1 MVLAVTLTELGQV
14 LVIGLITGS
23 IYSLMALG
31 LVLIYRS
38 SGVFNFAAG
47 EFGTVAIYVTSV
59 ALNTDHAILGNYAV
73 AAVLGLLAAVGVG
86 LTTERFVIRPLFD
99 APRVTLLVATA
110 GIALLALGVQF
121 WRTQDNPL
129 RFISPLSEN
138 AARINPLD
146 IPVSDQRIIAMVVL
160 VAVAAGLYLF
170 FKAPIGL
177 AVLASSQEP
186 TAAEL
191 VGVSVRRVSSL
202 VWALA
207 ALTSG
212 MAGLLLAGGAS
223 YGPGFMTAQAL
234 IPGFTAAVVGG
245 LKSLPGAVVGG
256 FTIAILQSF
265 GQLSTF
271 DSVPGASAITVFLVL
286 LGVLLVR
293 PEGIFGRGAAA

>member
-1 MVLAVTLTELGQV
+1 MAFAVSLTEFGQV

-31 LVLIYRS
+31 LVLVYRS

-59 ALNTDHAILGNYAV
+59 ALNSDHALFGNYGIAV
-73 AAVLGLLAAVGVG
+73 VLGLAAAVAVG
-86 LTTERFVIRPLFD
+86 LGTERFVIRPLFD

-138 AARINPLD
+138 AARLSPLD
-146 IPVSDQRIIAMVVL
+146 IPISDQRIIAMFVL
-160 VAVAAGLYLF
+160 IVVAVGLYLF

-191 VGVSVRRVSSL
+191 VGVSVKRVSSL

-212 MAGLLLAGGAS
+212 CAGLLLAGGAS

-271 DSVPGASAITVFLVL
+271 DSVPGASSISVFIVL
-286 LGVLLVR
+286 LGVLLIK
-293 PEGIFGRGAAA
+293 PEGVFGKGAAA

>member
-1 MVLAVTLTELGQV
+1 MVLAVSLTELGQV

-47 EFGTVAIYVTSV
+47 EFGTVAIYVASI
-59 ALNTDHAILGNYAV
+59 ALNMDLPYGVAV
-73 AAVLGLLAAVGVG
+73 VLGLLAAVAVG
-86 LTTERFVIRPLFD
+86 LLTERFVIRPLFD

-129 RFISPLSEN
+129 RFLSPLSET
-138 AARINPLD
+138 AARVNPLD
-146 IPVSDQRIIAMVVL
+146 IPISDQRIIAFIILIV
-160 VAVAAGLYLF
+160 VAAALYLF

-177 AVLASSQEP
+177 AVLAASEEP
-186 TAAEL
+186 VAAEL
-191 VGVSVRRVSSL
+191 VGVSVKRVSAM

-207 ALTSG
+207 ALVSG
-212 MAGLLLAGGAS
+212 FAGLLLAGGAS

-245 LKSLPGAVVGG
+245 LKSLPGAVFGG
-256 FTIAILQSF
+256 FTIAILQAL

-271 DSVPGASAITVFLVL
+271 DSVPGASSISVFLVL
-286 LGVLLVR
+286 LLVLLIR
-293 PEGIFGRGAAA
+293 PEGIFSRGAAA